1 MRPTESVTRH
11 RARTVLAIVA
21 VGIPFLFLL
30 WHAGSFLVV
39 DRDLPTPDAI
49 VVLASHEWERLPE
62 AARLAQ
68 RNPRATILLTL
79 PVAPSEANCAHCA
92 SRASWLRAIGV
103 ASNAIVSMPRRVRNT
118 YDEAVATR
126 EYAARAHFGRLLI
139 VTSPYHTR
147 RALATFTTV
156 FAGTGVNIGIR
167 PALATSSARPDAW
180 LLGGYDRW
188 YVPYEWLGLGWYAVR
203 HGVW

>member
-1 MRPTESVTRH
+1 MRATERSTRRH
-11 RARTVLAIVA
+11 TRAALAIVA

-39 DRDLPTPDAI
+39 SRDLATPDAI

-62 AARLAQ
+62 VARVAQ
-68 RNPRATILLTL
+68 RNPRATILLTQ
-79 PVAPSEANCAHCA
+79 PVVPTDRNCAHCA

-103 ASNAIVSMPRRVRNT
+103 ASNPIVLMPRRVTNT

-126 EYAARAHFGRLLI
+126 EYAARAHYGRVLI

-147 RALATFTTV
+147 RALATFSTV

-167 PALATSSARPDAW
+167 PALRTSIARPDAW

-188 YVPYEWLGLGWYAVR
+188 YVPYEWIGLGWYAVR